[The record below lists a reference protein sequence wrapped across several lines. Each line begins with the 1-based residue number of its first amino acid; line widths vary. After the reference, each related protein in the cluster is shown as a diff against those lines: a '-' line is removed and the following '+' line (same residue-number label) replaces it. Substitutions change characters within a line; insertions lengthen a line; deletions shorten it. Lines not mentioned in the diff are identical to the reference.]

1 MSSRTTAVIA
11 KELRDYARNRLI
23 IYTMTLLPIAF
34 LVVPTIQLL
43 RTPATVAS
51 SALTTRVGL
60 SLLYLLLLPTIL
72 PATLAAWAV
81 VGERDQ
87 GTLEPVLTTPVRRG
101 ELLLGKALAMG
112 IPTLIIAYAMYGV
125 FLICAALFA
134 QSPIRSAVFTG
145 THILVQILFTP
156 LLASWSIWAGI
167 SVSTRASDVRVAQ
180 QLSVL
185 ASLPPLAIT
194 TLLSFNVISYT
205 LPIALALAGGLLV
218 LAVAAWRVADT
229 LFDRE
234 RLITG
239 QRQ

>member
-1 MSSRTTAVIA
+1 MTNRTTAVIG
-11 KELRDYARNRLI
+11 KELRDYARNRLV
-23 IYTMTLLPIAF
+23 IYTMTVLPVVF

-51 SALTTRVGL
+51 TALTTRVGL

-112 IPTLIIAYAMYGV
+112 IPTLVIAYAMYGV
-125 FLICAALFA
+125 FLTLAALFA
-134 QSPIRSAVFTG
+134 QSAIRSAVFTG
-145 THILVQILFTP
+145 THILVQIVFTP

-167 SVSTRASDVRVAQ
+167 SISTRASDVRVAQ

-205 LPIALALAGGLLV
+205 LPIALALAAGLLV
-218 LAVAAWRVADT
+218 LAVAAWRVADA